1 MDRIINI
8 TLISCVII
16 LITILTFE
24 FLNSK
29 EGLAGRFPY
38 PLITSICALYFIKM
52 KRARLIQQNLEQK
65 D

>member
-16 LITILTFE
+16 LIAILTLE

-29 EGLAGRFPY
+29 EGFVSRFPY
-38 PLITSICALYFIKM
+38 PLITSICCLYFIKM
-52 KRARLIQQNLEQK
+52 KRAKRIQQHLEQK

>member
-16 LITILTFE
+16 LTAILTLE

-29 EGLAGRFPY
+29 EGFVSRFPY

-65 D
+65 V